1 MKIYPSVEEIK
12 EKYQSFKT
20 VPVSTEIEADVSAL
34 TVLKKL
40 KNVSSHC
47 YMLESNDDANN
58 TGRYTFLGYDP
69 KAEVSCT
76 NYNVRFIDSFGVKNY
91 TGDPRKYIKQI
102 LDEHKA
108 PKIENLPTFT
118 GGLVGYFGYDY
129 VKYSEP
135 SLKLDAHDDGNFKD
149 VDLMLFD
156 KVIAFDNRENKI
168 ILIVNIQTQEVD
180 ENYAIALKEL
190 EIMKNIILN
199 GDEAKIE
206 KPKLKTEFKPLFDG
220 ERYAKMVEKAK
231 HYIKEGDIFQV
242 VLSNR
247 LEAEMDGSLFG
258 TYEILRKLN
267 PSPYMF
273 YFSSDDIEM
282 AGASPETL
290 VKLENGKLS
299 TYPLAGTR
307 PRGKSK
313 T

>member
-91 TGDPRKYIKQI
+91 TGEPRKYIKQI

-168 ILIVNIQTQEVD
+168 ILIVNIQTQEVN

-190 EIMKNIILN
+190 EIMKNIIL
-199 GDEAKIE
+199 K
-206 KPKLKTEFKPLFDG
+206 
-220 ERYAKMVEKAK
+220 KAFL
-231 HYIKEGDIFQV
+231 G
-242 VLSNR
+242 R
-247 LEAEMDGSLFG
+247 
-258 TYEILRKLN
+258 
-267 PSPYMF
+267 
-273 YFSSDDIEM
+273 
-282 AGASPETL
+282 
-290 VKLENGKLS
+290 
-299 TYPLAGTR
+299 
-307 PRGKSK
+307 
-313 T
+313 